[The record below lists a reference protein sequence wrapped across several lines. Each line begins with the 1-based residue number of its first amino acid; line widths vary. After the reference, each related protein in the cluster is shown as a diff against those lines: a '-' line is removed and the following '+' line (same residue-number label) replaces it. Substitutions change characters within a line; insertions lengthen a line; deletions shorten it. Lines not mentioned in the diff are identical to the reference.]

1 MLETGQR
8 TDKHVAW
15 RIMMRTYIDIVT
27 GFLENGK
34 TTFIKDLVKKKT
46 FLECEQALLIVCEEG
61 LAEYEREELLQSSLS
76 LITLENESDLTQE
89 WLPETLDQY
98 EPDYVLIEY
107 NGTWDIDRVLG
118 LKLPFD
124 YQIRYVIAIAD
135 ATTLR
140 SQLTNMPTI
149 IQPHLLNSD
158 FLLYNRHE
166 KVSLDE
172 RKDLRQIVKNINPNT
187 KVLFNEEG
195 KQQGKI
201 EDTFQPFVR
210 REKVS
215 VDLKFSI
222 LAILCFLVF
231 LTSSVKGLHNYLQ
244 PIATVFL
251 SILMQAVP
259 FLLLGAFISAGIQ
272 ILIPTNW
279 LLHQFEKGKWYSYPL
294 ASLGGFF
301 LPICD
306 CGMAP
311 IVSGL
316 LRKGTPLPQT
326 MIFWLASSAVNPVVI
341 LSMLYAF
348 PQLYNL
354 VVIRIVAGLFIAIM
368 VGLVVKFLR
377 IETKDVLT
385 GSSRYQRIGGDILDL
400 QYKGYAGK
408 IEAVVEGARVEF
420 FRVATYVIL
429 GAFLS
434 AVLKNTMSQAV
445 QTFIG
450 SNIIVQFLIMVPAAI
465 LMSTCST
472 SNAFIGKSF
481 YPNISLIPVMTFI
494 VLGPM
499 VDFKNTIMLSAIL
512 RKRFLIFMTLLTI
525 GIGLITFLSIEIYL
539 G

>member
-1 MLETGQR
+1 
-8 TDKHVAW
+8 
-15 RIMMRTYIDIVT
+15 MRTYIDIVT

-34 TTFIKDLVKKKT
+34 TTFIKDLVEKKT

-76 LITLENESDLTQE
+76 VINLESESELTQE
-89 WLPETLDQY
+89 WLQETLHQY
-98 EPDYVLIEY
+98 EPDYVLFEY
-107 NGTWDIDRVLG
+107 NGTWDIDRILG
-118 LKLPFD
+118 MKLPFD
-124 YQIRYVIAIAD
+124 YQIRYVVAIAD
-135 ATTLR
+135 ATTLW
-140 SQLTNMPTI
+140 SQLTNMPAI
-149 IQPHLLNSD
+149 VQPHILNSD

-166 KVSLDE
+166 KVTLDG
-172 RKDLRQIVKNINPNT
+172 RKELRQIVKNINPNT
-187 KVLFNEEG
+187 KVIFADEG
-195 KQQGKI
+195 KQQGMI
-201 EDTFQPFVR
+201 EDSFQPFAR

-222 LAILCFLVF
+222 VAILCFLVF
-231 LTSSVKGLHNYLQ
+231 LASTVKGIHDYLQ

-279 LLHQFEKGKWYSYPL
+279 LLRQFEKGKWYSYLL

-326 MIFWLASSAVNPVVI
+326 MIFWLASSSVNPVVI

-348 PQLYNL
+348 PHQYNL
-354 VVIRIVAGLFIAIM
+354 VAIRILAGLFIAIA
-368 VGLVVKFLR
+368 VGLVVRFLR
-377 IETKDVLT
+377 IETKDVLS
-385 GSSRYQRIGGDILDL
+385 GSSRYQRIGSDILDL
-400 QYKGYAGK
+400 RYKGYVGK
-408 IEAVVEGARVEF
+408 IEAVVQGARMEF

-434 AVLKNTMSQAV
+434 AVLKNTMSQTV

-450 SNIIVQFLIMVPAAI
+450 SNIIIQFLMMVPAAI

-512 RKRFLIFMTLLTI
+512 RKRFLIFLTLLTI

-539 G
+539 R